1 MARIKFSET
10 IIIHRD
16 AAVVFDCT
24 QDYSTRLHWDRFLQK
39 AELVEGAGKAGNGAK
54 AYCVAKNGIAMTT
67 EYVSFNRPKTA
78 AVAMIGRHFMFQSF
92 LGSWT
97 FKPVDTSQTEVIFL
111 YAFSLKFPFS
121 ILATWVRRRLQSN
134 VRQRLIDL
142 KTYMEKQTADSLP
155 NTGNL

>member
-10 IIIHRD
+10 IIIHGNTT
-16 AAVVFDCT
+16 VVFDCT

-39 AELVEGAGKAGNGAK
+39 ADLVGGATKAGKGAK
-54 AYCVAKNGIAMTT
+54 AYCVAKNGIGMTT

-78 AVAMIGRHFMFQSF
+78 AVAMISRHFRFKSF

-97 FKPVDTSQTEVIFL
+97 FKPVDNTQTEVIFL
-111 YAFSLKFPFS
+111 YAFSLKFPFTT
-121 ILATWVRRRLQSN
+121 LATWIKRRLQSN

-155 NTGNL
+155 NTGNP